1 MTQSAELWVSDNRG
15 QSDILMTIRMSLKKQ
30 KRVYNGTWEIR
41 VLLYT
46 QIL

>member
-1 MTQSAELWVSDNRG
+1 MTLSAELWVSDNRG
-15 QSDILMTIRMSLKKQ
+15 QSDILMTIRTSLRKHN
-30 KRVYNGTWEIR
+30 RVYNGTWEIR